1 MVADGLETL
10 SGFIDRAE
18 SSEKMLVLVNR
29 TGPEPL
35 WQLLDRAFD
44 DQSVAVRERSVPEG
58 TDDIVLLMEDGEV
71 TATSTM
77 KTLEAAFLMVNSD
90 RYRTGTSGLDVGE
103 IPDVL
108 TGLDEI
114 EFTVR
119 GFPASNKEKL
129 LLIVISRFI
138 EGRALDVDDGRLDVS
153 FQRLSRLDDEYGT
166 KEVYRR
172 LAESQ
177 VDTHVY
183 GVTDD
188 PAATDDLDV
197 TVHVGDHDE
206 YRRSW
211 LSSSRHQTVLTATL
225 PWWRSK

>member
-90 RYRTGTSGLDVGE
+90 QYRTGTSGLDVGE